1 MSEPTYGV
9 VNGHEVHART
19 IDHFS
24 YALSR
29 RKLKDEV
36 RKVEGVNAKIG
47 LTITLV
53 VGTMWCGYAFALI
66 AFVSLPEAIKELNHG
81 NTLAAV
87 AWLSQTFFQLVLLPI
102 IIVGQNL
109 QNASADAR
117 AAKTFDDVEAVKQ
130 SQATALDRLDEHTAG
145 GIRSVLDRID
155 ALEARLPGPAA

>member
-9 VNGHEVHART
+9 VKGHDVHART

-29 RKLKDEV
+29 KRLKADV
-36 RKVEGVNAKIG
+36 SKVEGVNAKIG
-47 LTITLV
+47 LTITLI
-53 VGTMWCGYAFALI
+53 VGTMWCAYAFALL

-87 AWLSQTFFQLVLLPI
+87 AWLSQTFLQLVLLPI

-109 QNASADAR
+109 QNAAADAR
-117 AAKTFDDVEAVKQ
+117 AAKTFDDVESVKQ
-130 SQATALDRLDEHTAG
+130 SQAIALDRLDEHTAG
-145 GIRSVLDRID
+145 GITTVLERVDGLAAKIG
-155 ALEARLPGPAA
+155 GPAA